1 MSKNSD
7 ILTDDE
13 AIEKESPLLHSIPK
27 ENPFSVPANYFDNLP
42 SEIVGKCRKEV
53 ISGQSPIFRETPI
66 SHILC
71 LISLYKWKL
80 LTATGSIAI
89 ICFLI
94 IHMNNRPVSY
104 ETLAK
109 NIPDSLIVEHLD
121 RNIADINV
129 TTLEDFQEPENS
141 TSAVKSTSD
150 SANADQDI
158 IAYLMNNNVSVSDIE
173 NEP

>member
-1 MSKNSD
+1 MSKNSN

-42 SEIVGKCRKEV
+42 SEIVGKCREKVEPKKW
-53 ISGQSPIFRETPI
+53 GEGLLTT
-66 SHILC
+66 L
-71 LISLYKWKL
+71 LGYKWKL

-94 IHMNNRPVSY
+94 IRMNNRPVSY

-121 RNIADINV
+121 RNIADINI